1 VRVLIVGG
9 GIIGC
14 ATAEAL
20 ARASAEV
27 ILYERGA
34 PGGEAS
40 GAAAGLLTAF
50 GGGPRTQFQDLAIAS
65 WRLYPTVAADLRERT
80 GIDVELVRRGTLY
93 PFLDA
98 GEISEMTV
106 PEPLATE
113 FGAQLLD
120 EEQVRRQEPA
130 LSPKVRGALFVAGD
144 HWVNSQ
150 RLVTA
155 YAQAAA
161 LAGVEMRTG
170 RSVARILVADGR
182 ARGVVAEGE
191 EVTGDAVL
199 IAAGAWSGELVAS
212 FGAALPVG
220 PARGQMV
227 ALSHVPPVLMHC
239 VHADDVYLVPR
250 PSGELLVGAT
260 VEHVGFRREVT
271 ARGVGELIAAAVD
284 IVPAL
289 GDRAIART
297 WYGFRPWAP
306 DGLPILGPWPGV
318 SGLFVATAH
327 FRSGIM
333 LAPITARLMAQWIL
347 EGVPSI
353 AVTDF
358 LPDRYVA
365 AGRG

>member
-1 VRVLIVGG
+1 MRPAVATWSRWSPSASKPASAWSRCGRRICPPPRSWRSAGRSGGARRGRGGWRGDLGVCPGRLAGPRHGALPGGAGVGVLIVGG
-9 GIIGC
+9 GTIGC
-14 ATAEAL
+14 APAEAL

-130 LSPKVRGALFVAGD
+130 LSPTVRGALFVAGD

-170 RSVARILVADGR
+170 RSVGRILVADGR

-191 EVTGDAVL
+191 EVTGDAV
-199 IAAGAWSGELVAS
+199 
-212 FGAALPVG
+212 P
-220 PARGQMV
+220 
-227 ALSHVPPVLMHC
+227 
-239 VHADDVYLVPR
+239 
-250 PSGELLVGAT
+250 
-260 VEHVGFRREVT
+260 
-271 ARGVGELIAAAVD
+271 IAAAAPPGRLLPSLC
-284 IVPAL
+284 PAL
-289 GDRAIART
+289 
-297 WYGFRPWAP
+297 P
-306 DGLPILGPWPGV
+306 LGP
-318 SGLFVATAH
+318 
-327 FRSGIM
+327 
-333 LAPITARLMAQWIL
+333 
-347 EGVPSI
+347 
-353 AVTDF
+353 
-358 LPDRYVA
+358 
-365 AGRG
+365 

>member
-1 VRVLIVGG
+1 VIVVGG
-9 GIIGC
+9 GIVGC

-20 ARASAEV
+20 ARASADV
-27 ILYERGA
+27 VLFERGT

-50 GGGPRTQFQDLAIAS
+50 GAGPRTQFQDLAVAS

-93 PFLDA
+93 PFFDA
-98 GEISEMTV
+98 GEIAEMTV

-170 RSVARILVADGR
+170 SRVTRIRVAEGR
-182 ARGVVAEGE
+182 ARGVLADGE
-191 EVTGDAVL
+191 EVGADAVL
-199 IAAGAWSGELVAS
+199 VAAGAWSGEVVAS
-212 FGAALPVG
+212 LPGVLPVA

-227 ALSHVPPVLMHC
+227 ALSHVPPVLAHC
-239 VHADDVYLVPR
+239 INADDVYLVPR
-250 PSGELLVGAT
+250 PSGELLIGAT

-271 ARGVGELIAAAVD
+271 ARGVGSLVAAALD

-289 GDRAIART
+289 GDRAITRT
-297 WYGFRPWAP
+297 WYGFRPWTP
-306 DGLPILGPWPGV
+306 DGLPVLGPWPGV
-318 SGLFVATAH
+318 AGLFVATGH
-327 FRSGIM
+327 YRSGIM

-358 LPDRYVA
+358 LPDRYVG